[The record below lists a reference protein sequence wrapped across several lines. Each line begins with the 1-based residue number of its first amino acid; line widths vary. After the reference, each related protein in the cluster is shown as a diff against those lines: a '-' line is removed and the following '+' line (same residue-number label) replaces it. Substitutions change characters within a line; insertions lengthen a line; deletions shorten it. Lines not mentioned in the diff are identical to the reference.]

1 MKAKTDVNIAPEIG
15 GKLHIGAMIAYIVS
29 LVGLFL
35 PISFNYSIIN
45 KLRHGGAL
53 PDIYSFNFVSGA
65 IDGAGSNHSFTV
77 ILTGLAILL
86 AVIFCFRK
94 KTVNALIS
102 GALALILFVTLLFLI
117 PFYIN
122 AGHTVFEMTVKLGAF
137 FAPAAALIGII
148 LLFLAVLLNKKRGS
162 ISN

>member
-1 MKAKTDVNIAPEIG
+1 MKAKTEANIAPEIG
-15 GKLHIGAMIAYIVS
+15 GKIRIGAMIAYIAS

-45 KLRHGGAL
+45 KLRHGGIL
-53 PDIYSFNFVSGA
+53 PDIYSFNFINAA
-65 IDGAGSNHSFTV
+65 IDGADNNHSFTL

-117 PFYIN
+117 PFYSN
-122 AGHTVFEMTVKLGAF
+122 AGHTVFEMTVKPGAF
-137 FAPAAALIGII
+137 FAPAATLIGII
-148 LLFLAVLLNKKRGS
+148 LSFLAVLLNRKRGS
-162 ISN
+162 VSS